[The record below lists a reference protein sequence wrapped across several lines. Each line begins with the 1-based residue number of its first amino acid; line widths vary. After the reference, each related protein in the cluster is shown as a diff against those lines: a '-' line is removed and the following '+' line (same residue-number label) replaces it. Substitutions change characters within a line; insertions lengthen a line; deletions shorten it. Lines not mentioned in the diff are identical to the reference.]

1 MSGHDRVSSC
11 QSDLLSNSKT
21 NRNWGP
27 RRLAFGASD
36 LARQRGQGRS
46 VRSGVCIEWVR
57 LPAGHR
63 QMPIP
68 SRVGIAVA
76 VVGNPGAFGEIV
88 SCDPNSHVKVNEEEI
103 VKIIAL
109 S

>member
-1 MSGHDRVSSC
+1 
-11 QSDLLSNSKT
+11 
-21 NRNWGP
+21 
-27 RRLAFGASD
+27 
-36 LARQRGQGRS
+36 
-46 VRSGVCIEWVR
+46 
-57 LPAGHR
+57 
-63 QMPIP
+63 MPIP